1 MEEGFALRAKKAV
14 KKVAAFGAGLTMVGA
29 TLSGAFAVGTL
40 AEYPAPF
47 VSGGKFVDVA
57 FVVGKDA
64 RSEDNLALTDLS
76 GKLQATASG
85 GSSSSTSTTITG
97 GVRADVPL
105 SKAIASASGNEFETS
120 LENDD
125 IDYFLDGTASF
136 RGTDYDVS
144 EELIISMD
152 TTTNTTVYPQ
162 TSLTSSDDDYESG
175 IFLEA
180 ARDSIKYFYTFDES
194 IVLNGTSGVTADYPL
209 EIDFLGK
216 PLKITDVDTSDTKF
230 TATVG
235 DEYFMKVDDTVTVEG
250 HTVTLMNVGSTGSI
264 QVKVDDEVETISND
278 ATKTFGSEATG
289 IEIKNDEQ
297 FYDANDVTQRSATL
311 IIGLEAT
318 ETFKDN
324 DEYPGYEDEWVWNV
338 ANIRGGTTTL
348 ANNASGIAE
357 SGIILSIEN
366 DFVADDDSDDP
377 PGIGE
382 CYNLPND
389 YVSICLD
396 GLTVAD
402 DDYMT
407 LTMEFESGRDL
418 TKAGFPTLTSEPM
431 VYIHVDEDEG
441 LVVDQSD
448 LNWSNGTAADRK
460 TDKIWIYSPG
470 ANSDLRVFYED
481 SNGDIV
487 LAGNLTKM
495 GITAT
500 FVGRTLFGHIDYGDV
515 TSADMQLFAAINNGT
530 TTLNISVVPY
540 DSTDLTDYSDN
551 ITVDF
556 STSSNK
562 FAALGASASSEEAS
576 EIRWVPSNY
585 GTKPLG
591 TKDEDHRTKYGIIV
605 RDPKSH
611 GASDEVVLEIPG
623 DIVLADISI
632 SGSRTT
638 TPEETGPGTSE
649 EAPTAMLDSEL
660 TNPSQYN
667 VITVGGPCINSVTAD
682 LLGVAAGTCG
692 DASSGIEQDTA
703 IIELKQQDGHW
714 AMVVA
719 GWEGEDTRRAGI
731 VLKNYPTFFD
741 STTGSSVT
749 VKGTGVSVSGITV
762 E

>member
-57 FVVGKDA
+57 LVVGKDA
-64 RSEDNLALTDLS
+64 RSEDNLALTDIS

-85 GSSSSTSTTITG
+85 GTASGTSTTITG
-97 GVRADVPL
+97 GVTADIPI
-105 SKAIASASGNEFETS
+105 SKALASTTGNEFETS
-120 LENDD
+120 LEDDD
-125 IDYFLDGTASF
+125 IDYFFDSTVSF
-136 RGTDYDVS
+136 RGTDYDAS
-144 EELIISMD
+144 EVLVISTD
-152 TTTNTTVYPQ
+152 TVTNISVYPQ
-162 TSLTSSDDDYESG
+162 TSLTSSDDDYETG
-175 IFLEA
+175 VFLEA
-180 ARDSIKYFYTFDES
+180 SRDSIKYYYSFDEK
-194 IVLNGTSGVTADYPL
+194 ITLNGTSGVSADYPL
-209 EIDFLGK
+209 EMDFLGK

-250 HTVTLMNVGSTGSI
+250 HTVTLMNVGSTGSV
-264 QVKVDDEVETISND
+264 QVKVDEEVETISND
-278 ATKTFGSEATG
+278 ATKTIGD

-297 FYDANDVTQRSATL
+297 FYDANDITQRSATL

-338 ANIRGGTTTL
+338 ASIRGGTTTL
-348 ANNASGIAE
+348 VNNATGIGE

-366 DFVADDDSDDP
+366 DFVKDDNDDDP

-407 LTMEFESGRDL
+407 LEIEYTSGIDL
-418 TKAGFPTLTSEPM
+418 TKAGFPSRTSEPAI
-431 VYIHVDEDEG
+431 YLHVDESEG
-441 LVVDQSD
+441 LVLDQGD
-448 LNWSNGTAADRK
+448 INWSNGSAADRK
-460 TDKIWIYSPG
+460 TDKIWVYMPG
-470 ANSDLRVFYED
+470 NAQTNPDVYYED
-481 SNGDIV
+481 SNGDIQ
-487 LAGNLTKM
+487 LAGN
-495 GITAT
+495 ITDGNKDKGKVFQFA
-500 FVGRTLFGHIDYGDV
+500 HIDYGDV
-515 TSADMQLFAAINNGT
+515 TSSDMILTARGNGNAT
-530 TTLNISVVPY
+530 SGFNITLVPY
-540 DSTDLTDYSDN
+540 DATDMTDYNDN
-551 ITVDF
+551 LTLLF
-556 STSSNK
+556 TTSSNK
-562 FAALGASASSEEAS
+562 INSLGSTQSSEEAGEVVWQS
-576 EIRWVPSNY
+576 
-585 GTKPLG
+585 GTQNLWKTLG
-591 TKDEDHRTKYGIIV
+591 TKDEDHRTKYGVIL
-605 RDPKSH
+605 RDQKSH
-611 GASDEVVLEIPG
+611 GASDEVALEIPG

-632 SGSRTT
+632 SGSRIT
-638 TPEETGPGTSE
+638 TPEETGPGTSR

-692 DASSGIEQDTA
+692 DVSSGIEQDTA

-749 VKGTGVSVSGITV
+749 VKGTGISVSGITV